1 MQIYSDVCVP
11 DLCVPDLCV
20 SDPCSPLA
28 ESYQYLVPESAPLSS
43 LVAKVKAVDSD
54 LGANADV
61 DYSILD
67 GDPLGM
73 FRIVTDRETQEGL
86 LTLQKVPEEPPIRK
100 NGDRTLKNREVHHT
114 TGLSLSECR
123 FV

>member
-1 MQIYSDVCVP
+1 M
-11 DLCVPDLCV
+11 
-20 SDPCSPLA
+20 A
-28 ESYQYLVPESAPLSS
+28 ESYQYLVPESAPLAS

-54 LGANADV
+54 LGSNADV

-86 LTLQKVPEEPPIRK
+86 LTLQKV
-100 NGDRTLKNREVHHT
+100 LKTRPV
-114 TGLSLSECR
+114 LL
-123 FV
+123 